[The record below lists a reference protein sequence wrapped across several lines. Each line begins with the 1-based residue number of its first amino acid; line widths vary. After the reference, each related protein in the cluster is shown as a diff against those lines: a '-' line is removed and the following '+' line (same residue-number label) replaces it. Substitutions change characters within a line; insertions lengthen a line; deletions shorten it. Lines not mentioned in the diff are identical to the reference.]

1 MLASVY
7 FEASKLNQSFVKFEK
22 FSFNEQFKRNTF
34 AKKSYKQ
41 NKVFTLKKAQSMI
54 VGHQLF
60 KRQLLCFERDH
71 QSSNIYMRAS
81 YLLSYQ
87 VGHKYY
93 TYIVLQLYCLQEP
106 NSTLHRPLGRRFQT
120 SPFCATGPLSC
131 RDRSRCRCSRETLLV
146 RIFIFLIC

>member
-54 VGHQLF
+54 EVINYLNGS
-60 KRQLLCFERDH
+60 CFA
-71 QSSNIYMRAS
+71 SNATINQAIYICAS

-106 NSTLHRPLGRRFQT
+106 NSTLHRQLGRRFQT

-146 RIFIFLIC
+146 RIFILIC